1 MNNVKEIDIKNRNYF
16 FLDNMINIKI
26 FEPNKIEMGEKSY
39 KNIFFFSI
47 LDIWERILY
56 LIIDKINGYN
66 EENNGKKYLMLAPT
80 DTLKTFKELWSK
92 IRVFF
97 ISVTNCFHNSKLNN
111 LDDCE
116 ENIWRTNLIQMTI
129 YL

>member
-26 FEPNKIEMGEKSY
+26 FEPNKIEIGEKSY

-66 EENNGKKYLMLAPT
+66 EENNGKKYLTLAPT

-111 LDDCE
+111 WDDCE

>member
-26 FEPNKIEMGEKSY
+26 FEPNKIEIGEKSY

-47 LDIWERILY
+47 LDIWQRILY
-56 LIIDKINGYN
+56 LIINKINGYN
-66 EENNGKKYLMLAPT
+66 KENNGKKYLRLAPT
-80 DTLKTFKELWSK
+80 DTLKKFKELWSK

-97 ISVTNCFHNSKLNN
+97 ISITNCLHNSKLNN

-116 ENIWRTNLIQMTI
+116 ENIWKTNLIQMTI

>member
-26 FEPNKIEMGEKSY
+26 FEPNKIAIGEKSY

-47 LDIWERILY
+47 LDIWQRILY

-66 EENNGKKYLMLAPT
+66 EENNGKKYLTLAPT
-80 DTLKTFKELWSK
+80 DLT
-92 IRVFF
+92 
-97 ISVTNCFHNSKLNN
+97 H
-111 LDDCE
+111 
-116 ENIWRTNLIQMTI
+116 
-129 YL
+129 